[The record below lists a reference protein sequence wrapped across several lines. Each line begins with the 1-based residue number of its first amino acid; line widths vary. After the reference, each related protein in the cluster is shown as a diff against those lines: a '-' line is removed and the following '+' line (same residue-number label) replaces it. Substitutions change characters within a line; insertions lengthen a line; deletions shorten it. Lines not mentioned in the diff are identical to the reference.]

1 MELGFEQLDGGVML
15 ATLSGRLDAMGAS
28 AIDLPL
34 TARIV
39 TQGARVIVDLSGVSF
54 LASLGIRSL
63 VTPAK
68 ALRARGGE
76 LVLLNPQPAV
86 LEVLRV
92 AGLTA
97 ILKVFSDRAEAEA
110 ALAAQPAG

>member
-1 MELGFEQLDGGVML
+1 
-15 ATLSGRLDAMGAS
+15 MGAS

-39 TQGARVIVDLSGVSF
+39 AEGARVIVDLSDVSF
-54 LASLGIRSL
+54 LASLGIRGLMS
-63 VTPAK
+63 PAK

-97 ILKVFSDRAEAEA
+97 ILKVFSDRTEAEA
-110 ALAAQPAG
+110 GLAAHPAG